1 MGVGNVGDFQKLF
14 FDALSGMMYMP
25 SGGFMERSVQSGVQ
39 EACQGRQTSLNF
51 SPQNV
56 LRFVRSL
63 QGALPVPYTGHRLP
77 GRTSC

>member
-56 LRFVRSL
+56 LRFVRSP
-63 QGALPVPYTGHRLP
+63 QGVQPVLYTGRRL
-77 GRTSC
+77 RDRISC